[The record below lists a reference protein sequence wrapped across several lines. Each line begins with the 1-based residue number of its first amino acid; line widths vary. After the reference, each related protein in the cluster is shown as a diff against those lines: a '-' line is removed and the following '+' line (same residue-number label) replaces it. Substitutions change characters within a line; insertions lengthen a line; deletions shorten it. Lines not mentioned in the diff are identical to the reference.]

1 MGNLNFF
8 KILPLS
14 AEKDEYTIV
23 CGTMQA
29 TPKTFKTVKEAQ
41 SYIRQKPYELIFT
54 LALVAIEAKEAMEK
68 ETKKTTAKE
77 NPENINK
84 ESK

>member
-1 MGNLNFF
+1 MEKLEFF

-29 TPKTFKTVKEAQ
+29 TPKTFKTIKEAQ
-41 SYIRQKPYELIFT
+41 LYIKQKPYDLIFT
-54 LALVAIEAKEAMEK
+54 LALVAIEAKEEMA
-68 ETKKTTAKE
+68 KKQLEE
-77 NPENINK
+77 NK
-84 ESK
+84 K

>member
-1 MGNLNFF
+1 MEKLEFF

-29 TPKTFKTVKEAQ
+29 TPKTFKTIKEAQ
-41 SYIRQKPYELIFT
+41 SYVKQKPYDLIFT
-54 LALVAIEAKEAMEK
+54 LMLVAIDAKEKMD
-68 ETKKTTAKE
+68 KE
-77 NPENINK
+77 NKKKENNNLEK
-84 ESK
+84 

>member
-1 MGNLNFF
+1 MEKLEFF

-29 TPKTFKTVKEAQ
+29 TPKTFKTIKEAQ
-41 SYIRQKPYELIFT
+41 SYVKQKPYDLIFT
-54 LALVAIEAKEAMEK
+54 LMLVAMDAKEEMN
-68 ETKKTTAKE
+68 KE
-77 NPENINK
+77 NKEKSENNPEK
-84 ESK
+84 

>member
-1 MGNLNFF
+1 MEKLEFF

-29 TPKTFKTVKEAQ
+29 TPKTFKTIKEAQ
-41 SYIRQKPYELIFT
+41 SYVKQKPYDLIFT
-54 LALVAIEAKEAMEK
+54 LMLVAIDAKEKMDKENKEK
-68 ETKKTTAKE
+68 ENNNLKK
-77 NPENINK
+77 
-84 ESK
+84 

>member
-1 MGNLNFF
+1 MEKLEFF

-14 AEKDEYTIV
+14 AEKEEYTIV

-41 SYIRQKPYELIFT
+41 SYIKQKPYDLIFT
-54 LALVAIEAKEAMEK
+54 LALVAVEANENLKKERN
-68 ETKKTTAKE
+68 KK
-77 NPENINK
+77 
-84 ESK
+84 

>member
-1 MGNLNFF
+1 MEKLEFF

-29 TPKTFKTVKEAQ
+29 TPKTFKTIKEAQ
-41 SYIRQKPYELIFT
+41 SYIKQKPYDLIFT
-54 LALVAIEAKEAMEK
+54 LVLVAMEAKKSMDEENKKKEK
-68 ETKKTTAKE
+68 EQSKK
-77 NPENINK
+77 
-84 ESK
+84 

>member
-1 MGNLNFF
+1 MGKLEFF

-29 TPKTFKTVKEAQ
+29 TPKTFKTIKEAQ
-41 SYIRQKPYELIFT
+41 SYIKQKPYEPHIVT
-54 LALVAIEAKEAMEK
+54 GKQIGRAHV
-68 ETKKTTAKE
+68 
-77 NPENINK
+77 
-84 ESK
+84 

>member
-1 MGNLNFF
+1 MEKLEFF

-29 TPKTFKTVKEAQ
+29 TPKTFKTIKEAQ
-41 SYIRQKPYELIFT
+41 SYIKQKPYDLITRTQAARLARRVTMRT
-54 LALVAIEAKEAMEK
+54 LQ
-68 ETKKTTAKE
+68 
-77 NPENINK
+77 
-84 ESK
+84 

>member
-1 MGNLNFF
+1 MEKLDFF

-29 TPKTFKTVKEAQ
+29 TRKTFKTIKEAQ
-41 SYIRQKPYELIFT
+41 SYIKQKPYDLIFT
-54 LALVAIEAKEAMEK
+54 LTLVAIEAKKAVDEENKK
-68 ETKKTTAKE
+68 EENKQSKK
-77 NPENINK
+77 
-84 ESK
+84 

>member
-1 MGNLNFF
+1 MEKLEFF

-29 TPKTFKTVKEAQ
+29 TPKTFKTIKEAQ
-41 SYIRQKPYELIFT
+41 SYIKQKPYDLIFT
-54 LALVAIEAKEAMEK
+54 LMLVAMDAKEKMN
-68 ETKKTTAKE
+68 KE
-77 NPENINK
+77 NKEKSENNLEK
-84 ESK
+84 

>member
-1 MGNLNFF
+1 MEKLEFF

-29 TPKTFKTVKEAQ
+29 TPKTFKTIKEAQ
-41 SYIRQKPYELIFT
+41 SYVKQKPYDLIFT
-54 LALVAIEAKEAMEK
+54 LMLVAMDAKEKMN
-68 ETKKTTAKE
+68 KE
-77 NPENINK
+77 NKEQSKNNPEK
-84 ESK
+84 